1 MATTTTMTTMTMNT
15 TTGTILLPPTPPQTP
30 PLEAKKPTISTFHS
44 PLPASYNTIDFEK
57 PPQPQPPKPSS
68 LTLLSPALP
77 IPVSPSTTFAFEK
90 APPASQPSPSLL
102 AASARL
108 SALGWKSRS
117 RQGPQG
123 DCRLL
128 QKPNRS
134 LAVPT
139 LLPGGVPS
147 VVVHG
152 PKCECREREQKTEK
166 AGDDELVARVLAL
179 SQRSMVQERVGQ
191 QQQQQRRRR
200 MMMEEREREQ
210 RNREES
216 SAERRTWRKKGVFG
230 GWKVEIPKELVSR
243 FFHVGGSGSTTSLL
257 SDSGSDSDEPSGAV
271 HVTDKHKITD
281 LCLACSN
288 LDVDKIIAQL
298 FTNTNMVPT
307 STINGRCTITSMS
320 GSEVDSAQPQ
330 VETTP
335 LFSVLRSPLFATRP
349 KSQMAILGLLLDLG
363 ADPNSSVSIP
373 PLSFESTVHLLS
385 GQSQSQSQPVGRIT
399 LLSAACVLGLPD
411 AVSLLL
417 ERGARV
423 DARETNLP
431 LGVDGRWGKGLSAL
445 DVAIMAGPGQE
456 HEAIVEGLLRS
467 GANVTGSC
475 ELFLPAQAPPSKLA
489 GTIGGSRPKPRRL
502 RSASTVNFIS
512 TSSRQQGQQQQQHQ
526 HQPYQRQGAQVPQ
539 WPSLGKTW
547 TTLSGVT
554 PLHLA
559 ALSGHGHLGI
569 ASMILSSPFS
579 KADTNARTSSS
590 SLNGGR
596 TPLHYAAETLN
607 LEVSSLLLSDPRT
620 DPDAT
625 DDDGATPLALLVGR
639 LEKLGNGGRRAE
651 EEVVVE
657 LVRRLLRAGANA
669 GVRCNG
675 TDLSL
680 KARLLAMDDDQ
691 DMKWGTLFEEDG
703 RGVLRGS
710 MKRRT
715 F

>member
-1 MATTTTMTTMTMNT
+1 MATTTMTTMTMNT

-30 PLEAKKPTISTFHS
+30 PLEAKKPTTSTFHS
-44 PLPASYNTIDFEK
+44 PLHASYNTIDFEK
-57 PPQPQPPKPSS
+57 PHAPQPQPPKPSS
-68 LTLLSPALP
+68 LPLLSPALQVP
-77 IPVSPSTTFAFEK
+77 IPPSPSTTFAFEK
-90 APPASQPSPSLL
+90 APPASQPSQSLL

-152 PKCECREREQKTEK
+152 PKCECREREQKAEK

-179 SQRSMVQERVGQ
+179 SQRSMVRERVG
-191 QQQQQRRRR
+191 QQQRRRR
-200 MMMEEREREQ
+200 MEEREREQ
-210 RNREES
+210 QRKRERS
-216 SAERRTWRKKGVFG
+216 SAERTWRKKGVFG
-230 GWKVEIPKELVSR
+230 WKVEIPKEVCR
-243 FFHVGGSGSTTSLL
+243 FFGSSSGSTTSL
-257 SDSGSDSDEPSGAV
+257 SDSGSDSESKHEVAGAD
-271 HVTDKHKITD
+271 HHKITD

-288 LDVDKIIAQL
+288 LDVDKIMAHL
-298 FTNTNMVPT
+298 FTTNMVPT
-307 STINGRCTITSMS
+307 CINGRCTIPSMS
-320 GSEVDSAQPQ
+320 SEADSHPQ

-349 KSQMAILGLLLDLG
+349 KSHTAILALLLDLG

-373 PLSFESTVHLLS
+373 PLPFESTSTHRS
-385 GQSQSQSQPVGRIT
+385 GHSQSQSQSQPGRIT
-399 LLSAACVLGLPD
+399 ILSAACVLGLPD
-411 AVSLLL
+411 ALSLLL

-423 DARETNLP
+423 DARDTNLP

-445 DVAIMAGPGQE
+445 DVAITAGQ
-456 HEAIVEGLLRS
+456 EAIVEGLLRS
-467 GANVTGSC
+467 GANVTATSSC
-475 ELFLPAQAPPSKLA
+475 ELFLPPAALMQA
-489 GTIGGSRPKPRRL
+489 GTIGGRPKPRL
-502 RSASTVNFIS
+502 RSTSTACVNFNS
-512 TSSRQQGQQQQQHQ
+512 TSRQQAQLQQQYQQ
-526 HQPYQRQGAQVPQ
+526 QGAHMQVPQ
-539 WPSLGKTW
+539 WPSLGKTTW
-547 TTLSGVT
+547 RLSGVT

-559 ALSGHGHLGI
+559 SSLSGPGHLGI

-625 DDDGATPLALLVGR
+625 DDDGATPLALLVQK
-639 LEKLGNGGRRAE
+639 LEKLGNGSREAGE
-651 EEVVVE
+651 EAVE

-669 GVRCNG
+669 GVRYG

-680 KARLLAMDDDQ
+680 RARLLAMDDQ
-691 DMKWGTLFEEDG
+691 DMKSWGPLFEEDG